1 MSFVSRLNPKGGITD
16 FWTEFKKP
24 TPYRVPILLA
34 SIAPVALLMWW
45 ATGEQYMIAP
55 EPPEVTYIS
64 TFAADQTD
72 EEIIAKNAA
81 RQKIMDARRA
91 ELEAIAERKREI
103 YRELGRATGV
113 DVTDTENPV
122 EEAESADT
130 APEEAAEIPTE
141 IEQ

>member
-1 MSFVSRLNPKGGITD
+1 MD

-24 TPYRVPILLA
+24 TPHRVPIILA

-45 ATGEQYMIAP
+45 ASEEQYIIAP
-55 EPPEVTYIS
+55 EPPEVVYIS
-64 TFAADQTD
+64 TYASDQTD

-91 ELEAIAERKREI
+91 ELEAAAERKREI

-113 DVTDTENPV
+113 DMSDTEDPV
-122 EEAESADT
+122 EEADASA
-130 APEEAAEIPTE
+130 EEAAEARSETE
-141 IEQ
+141 Q

>member
-1 MSFVSRLNPKGGITD
+1 MSFVTRFNPKGGITD

-45 ATGEQYMIAP
+45 ASEEQYMIAP
-55 EPPEVTYIS
+55 EPPEVTYIT

-72 EEIIAKNAA
+72 EEIMAKSAA

-113 DVTDTENPV
+113 DVSDTEDPA
-122 EEAESADT
+122 EELEDAETTSDESAETPAESG
-130 APEEAAEIPTE
+130 
-141 IEQ
+141 Q

>member
-122 EEAESADT
+122 EEAESADA
-130 APEEAAEIPTE
+130 APEEAAETPTE